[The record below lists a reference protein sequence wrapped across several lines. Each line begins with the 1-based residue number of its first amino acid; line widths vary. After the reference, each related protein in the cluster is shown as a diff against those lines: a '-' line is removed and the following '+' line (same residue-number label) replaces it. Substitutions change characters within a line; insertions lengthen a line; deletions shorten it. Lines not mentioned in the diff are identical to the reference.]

1 MLRSARRRKSRHET
15 KVAGRDRFWEI
26 VSQHWPSIVLLH
38 KQYANRKPVMLF
50 DMQEQRV
57 YAYPFKEFRAEL
69 SQRSQASL
77 TQQYE
82 RALASGDVVVFI
94 RDNEQQ
100 QLVSYAVPL
109 PVEGRPDRTVRRS
122 SE

>member
-1 MLRSARRRKSRHET
+1 MPSSDYLLDAAQE
-15 KVAGRDRFWEI
+15 
-26 VSQHWPSIVLLH
+26 HWPKILMM
-38 KQYANRKPVMLF
+38 YRCFEEMRPIMLF

-57 YAYPFKEFRAEL
+57 YGYPFKEFRAEL
-69 SQRSQASL
+69 SQGSQASL

-94 RDNEQQ
+94 RDNERKK
-100 QLVSYAVPL
+100 LVSYAVPL

>member
-1 MLRSARRRKSRHET
+1 MGDRVSAL
-15 KVAGRDRFWEI
+15 
-26 VSQHWPSIVLLH
+26 PSIVLLH
-38 KQYANRKPVMLF
+38 KQYANRKPLMLF

-57 YAYPFKEFRAEL
+57 YGYPFKEFRAEL